1 MKQGSKK
8 IELSEQEFVEGLSA
22 SITAAYFGSSVPG
35 PGCGAP
41 SSVSEFLSRYTSE
54 DNESFRVLQIRDAD
68 IVERRERG
76 GPSSDALGITYSGQ
90 QRARVEAHPQLKDH
104 STSYEARSRIADMGR
119 LAAIMPPPTGRQSRQ
134 VQASR
139 GGIVPSNTRFAPPNA
154 STPGYPLSGMDL
166 ESVVSGSDLSGVEI
180 SSTFSL
186 GFVPMTPI
194 LRAEHQDHDG
204 IGDDSWMM
212 DNDYGTGTCNEMVI
226 EPIMTWGQIAGMPV
240 LLDTPIV
247 VSENGTSTHSTG
259 GLGSP
264 RPSMASHKQRKHR
277 GSAQSSLAGSSSVR
291 SSVTRRSNASMVAQ
305 LPGQAQDLLRRL
317 QAKHTASKL

>member
-1 MKQGSKK
+1 MD
-8 IELSEQEFVEGLSA
+8 VE
-22 SITAAYFGSSVPG
+22 SIA
-35 PGCGAP
+35 
-41 SSVSEFLSRYTSE
+41 
-54 DNESFRVLQIRDAD
+54 
-68 IVERRERG
+68 
-76 GPSSDALGITYSGQ
+76 
-90 QRARVEAHPQLKDH
+90 
-104 STSYEARSRIADMGR
+104 
-119 LAAIMPPPTGRQSRQ
+119 
-134 VQASR
+134 
-139 GGIVPSNTRFAPPNA
+139 
-154 STPGYPLSGMDL
+154 
-166 ESVVSGSDLSGVEI
+166 SGSDLSGVEI

-194 LRAEHQDHDG
+194 LRAERQDHSG
-204 IGDDSWMM
+204 NGDDNWMM

-240 LLDTPIV
+240 LLDTPVV

-264 RPSMASHKQRKHR
+264 RPSIASQKQRKHR
-277 GSAQSSLAGSSSVR
+277 GPAQSSLAGSSSVR